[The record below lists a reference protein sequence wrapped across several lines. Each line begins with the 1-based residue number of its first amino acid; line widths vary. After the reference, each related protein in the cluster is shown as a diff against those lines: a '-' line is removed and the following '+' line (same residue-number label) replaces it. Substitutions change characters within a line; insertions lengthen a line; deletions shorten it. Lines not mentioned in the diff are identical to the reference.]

1 MKQLKN
7 FDKIL
12 TERTEYVNAIINKYA
27 PKEEAMQEII
37 MKAMNYSLLAG
48 GKRLRPLIML
58 ETYKLFGGDNVEIE
72 PYMAAIEMIHTYSLI
87 HDDLP
92 AMDND
97 DYRRGRKTN
106 HVVYGEDI
114 AILAGD
120 ALLNYAF
127 EIMSEEAYNN
137 ADAKKCV
144 RALSIIGRKAG
155 IYGMIG
161 GQTID
166 VKTEGMPIGMDVV
179 LEIHRLKTAALIEAS
194 MMVGAI
200 LAGASEKEI
209 EDVERIANCIG
220 LAFQIQDDILDITST
235 ADVLGKP
242 VYSDE
247 KNEKTTYVSLVGIE
261 QSAKDVKC
269 YSEKALDILQGLNKN
284 SDFLDELFRKLIYRE
299 K

>member
-1 MKQLKN
+1 MEN

-12 TERTEYVNAIINKYA
+12 TERTEYVNRIVEKYA
-27 PKEEAMQEII
+27 PKEEAMQKVI
-37 MKAMNYSLLAG
+37 MEAMNYSLLAG
-48 GKRLRPLIML
+48 GKRLRPLIMI
-58 ETYKLFGGDNVEIE
+58 ETYKMFGGDTTEVE

-127 EIMSEEAYNN
+127 EIMADEAYNN
-137 ADAKKCV
+137 TDSKKCV
-144 RALSIIGRKAG
+144 RAMQILGRKAG
-155 IYGMIG
+155 VYGMIG

-166 VKTEGMPIGMDVV
+166 VKTEGTPIGMDVV
-179 LEIHRLKTAALIEAS
+179 LEIHKLKTAALIEAS

-200 LAGASEKEI
+200 LAGATDKEVESVEK
-209 EDVERIANCIG
+209 IANYIG
-220 LAFQIQDDILDITST
+220 LAFQIQDDILDVTST
-235 ADVLGKP
+235 AEILGKP

-247 KNEKTTYVSLVGIE
+247 KNEKTTYISLVGIE
-261 QSAKDVKC
+261 QSAKDVKD
-269 YSEKALDILQGLNKN
+269 YSEKALDILSGL
-284 SDFLDELFRKLIYRE
+284 SGDSEFLDELFKKLIYRE